1 MSRTPLPFAVDDVTA
16 FTRALAG
23 QLAEHVER
31 PGHVELLNM
40 VARAGGFRNFQHYR
54 AARATMER
62 LERPLPSP
70 VPVDATRLARIARYF
85 DAEGRLVRWPGKA
98 SHRPD
103 CLWVMW
109 SRLPAR
115 AVLHEREIN
124 VLLAREHLF
133 GDHALLRRE
142 LVDGGWMRRT
152 QDGREYRR
160 IEKAPPAEAT
170 ALIRLLERRRPAD
183 VASA

>member
-1 MSRTPLPFAVDDVTA
+1 MSRTPLPFAIDDVSA
-16 FTRALAG
+16 FARALAG
-23 QLAEHVER
+23 QLADHDDR

-40 VARAGGFRNFQHYR
+40 LARAGGFRNFQHFR
-54 AARATMER
+54 AQADAIER
-62 LERPLPSP
+62 LAAPPP
-70 VPVDATRLARIARYF
+70 AVAPIDTGRLGRIARYF
-85 DAEGRLVRWPGKA
+85 DGEGCLIRWPGKA

-124 VLLAREHLF
+124 ERLAAEHLF

-142 LVDGGWMRRT
+142 LVDGGWMTRT
-152 QDGREYRR
+152 LDGREYRR
-160 IEKAPPAEAT
+160 LERTPTPEAL
-170 ALIRLLERRRPAD
+170 ALIRLVGARRRG
-183 VASA
+183 

>member
-1 MSRTPLPFAVDDVTA
+1 MSRTHLPFTTPDVSA
-16 FTRALAG
+16 FARALAA
-23 QLAEHVER
+23 QLAEHDGR

-40 VARAGGFRNFQHYR
+40 VARAGGFGNFQHFR
-54 AARATMER
+54 AQAETLAR
-62 LERPLPSP
+62 LEAPAPP
-70 VPVDATRLARIARYF
+70 PAPVDAARLARILRYF
-85 DAEGRLVRWPGKA
+85 DADGRLVRWPGKA

-124 VLLAREHLF
+124 ARLAEEHLF

-142 LVDGGWMRRT
+142 LVDGGWMTRT
-152 QDGREYRR
+152 VDGREYRR
-160 IEKAPPAEAT
+160 LEKAPPPEAA
-170 ALIRLLERRRPAD
+170 ALIRLLAPRRA
-183 VASA
+183 A